1 MNDYTASMWHISGRT
16 YFFGK
21 KLWTAEDN
29 VGSAAS
35 GGTFWPWGEQRT
47 GSSSEQYGFATY
59 WEDSESSLNY
69 AMNRYYSST
78 IGRFLTPDPYQA
90 NNGGPGDPKDPQS
103 WNRYTFVENA
113 PVDYGDPSGEAI
125 SDCVWSGGCGF
136 NPTGGNYGGAVGG
149 SSLAQ
154 ITGPLATQEMADEAR
169 YLAYFAEIVIT
180 QAINVNVPKG
190 NNYSPEQLAALQQG
204 VSTAFELLGIPTCA
218 GALAPSPPAGLENDP
233 QSATDYAQSILN
245 NTVYRLLP
253 LAPGIGGATLGQNS
267 VVINPNGAFF
277 AVADANGNVTF
288 TIPNPVDG
296 LPVQETLPIAEFKA
310 FIVLHELGHQTT
322 VFGEDAGNNILEGQ
336 HSWAVLENC
345 FGMDP
350 P

>member
-218 GALAPSPPAGLENDP
+218 GALAPSPPAGL
-233 QSATDYAQSILN
+233 
-245 NTVYRLLP
+245 
-253 LAPGIGGATLGQNS
+253 
-267 VVINPNGAFF
+267 NPNGAFF